1 MDITLVDS
9 SVSESDSDVHR
20 TNSADKD
27 SHTGKILIGWIAAA
41 SLTRECL
48 KDLLSRVEPRF
59 SITTFDTTH
68 EFAHASKDHLDL
80 VVYHSQ
86 GSETVD
92 LSDLTALALATPASM
107 RLVILSD
114 AIRLASETVAE
125 IIRRDVSGFI
135 YTRDTSLKMVISA
148 LAFVKS
154 GGTFIPKNFFVNDA
168 PAGQSDVNRPRKKPL
183 LTPRETEV
191 LALIRQGKP
200 NKLIAHA
207 LNLSP
212 STTKIHVRN
221 VMQKLGATN
230 RTQAAIE
237 ALRYLRPDADWHP
250 GDPVSAKPY
259 RDEEMTAYRGAP
271 RNLGQGAEYE
281 DPHLLKTQKDLR
293 ASANGRLE
301 TGRSVS

>member
-1 MDITLVDS
+1 MDMTTPDGNN
-9 SVSESDSDVHR
+9 SDSDPGAHR
-20 TNSADKD
+20 MNSGVKANVV
-27 SHTGKILIGWIAAA
+27 GKISIAWIAAS

-48 KDLLSRVEPRF
+48 KDLLSRVEPVF
-59 SITTFDTTH
+59 SITTFDTTQD
-68 EFAHASKDHLDL
+68 FVNASKEHLDL
-80 VVYHSQ
+80 AVYHSQ
-86 GSETVD
+86 DSDTVD
-92 LSDLTALALATPASM
+92 LADLTALALAIPASM

-114 AIRLASETVAE
+114 AIRLSSETVAE
-125 IIRRDVSGFI
+125 IIRHDVSGFI

-148 LAFVKS
+148 LAFVRS
-154 GGTFIPKNFFVNDA
+154 GGTFIPKNFFDKAV
-168 PAGQSDVNRPRKKPL
+168 PAEQSDVNWPPKKPL

-237 ALRYLRPDADWHP
+237 ALRYLRAEASWQPRRPA
-250 GDPVSAKPY
+250 
-259 RDEEMTAYRGAP
+259 RRRTAACQAPSNRGQ
-271 RNLGQGAEYE
+271 RLSRQG
-281 DPHLLKTQKDLR
+281 PQPWR
-293 ASANGRLE
+293 
-301 TGRSVS
+301 RSGIR